1 MKKSSIFSLMILLGV
16 GLSSCFND
24 LNTVPLDKDI
34 LTADAVYKDASSYK
48 KVLAKVYA
56 GYAVSGQQGAAGQPD
71 IEGID
76 EGFGQY
82 LRGFWYHQELSTDE
96 AVIGWNDQTIK
107 DFHNQTW
114 TETDGFI
121 YAFYSR
127 IFYQISLCNEFIR
140 ETADE
145 KLSERG
151 ADDALKAEVKKFR
164 AEARFLRAL
173 SYWHAL
179 DMFRNVPF
187 VTENDKVGSFFPNQT
202 NGVDLAKYI
211 ETELLAIENDLAA
224 PKGNEYG
231 RADKAAAWTLL
242 AKLYLNYEVYTGQK
256 KYTECTDVC
265 QKIIASG
272 YKLDPAYKNLFL
284 ADNHLSPEI
293 IFPITY
299 DGINTRT
306 WGGTTFIIRAGIGGS
321 MNPAASGVASGW
333 GGSRTTRQLVEKFP
347 ADLTGIVTD
356 FNPGE
361 TVKYK
366 KMYVPG
372 SHQNFDATD
381 TDNSLAEGVKN
392 SNIYEGHL
400 YFASANTELYF
411 TTISSNTAPKLGD
424 NNADG
429 TLETNGAKIVVPE
442 AGLYYI
448 RVDNKTKKYTIEKTQ
463 WFVSG
468 AATGGSDVAMSYD
481 TKTKTMKATLDLG
494 AGSFNF
500 KNNRGELLGDNSGNS
515 ILTIN
520 GTAITVGKPGGH
532 ELFLDIDK
540 PDYTYQDRLTGFD
553 RRPMFYTTGQNID
566 INDLSTFT
574 DGIAVNKFK
583 NITSD
588 GQPGK
593 DSDFPDTDFPMF
605 RLADVY
611 LMAAEAIMRSNG
623 DKNQAVAYVNAVRER
638 AYSGK
643 VGNITA
649 AELTYE
655 YLLDERARELYWEGH
670 RRTDLVRFGQ
680 FADGSYLWQW
690 KGGVKEGK
698 TVANT
703 YNIFPIPSADLG
715 ANPNLKQNEGY

>member
-1 MKKSSIFSLMILLGV
+1 
-16 GLSSCFND
+16 
-24 LNTVPLDKDI
+24 
-34 LTADAVYKDASSYK
+34 
-48 KVLAKVYA
+48 
-56 GYAVSGQQGAAGQPD
+56 
-71 IEGID
+71 
-76 EGFGQY
+76 
-82 LRGFWYHQELSTDE
+82 
-96 AVIGWNDQTIK
+96 
-107 DFHNQTW
+107 
-114 TETDGFI
+114 
-121 YAFYSR
+121 
-127 IFYQISLCNEFIR
+127 
-140 ETADE
+140 
-145 KLSERG
+145 
-151 ADDALKAEVKKFR
+151 
-164 AEARFLRAL
+164 
-173 SYWHAL
+173 
-179 DMFRNVPF
+179 
-187 VTENDKVGSFFPNQT
+187 
-202 NGVDLAKYI
+202 
-211 ETELLAIENDLAA
+211 
-224 PKGNEYG
+224 
-231 RADKAAAWTLL
+231 
-242 AKLYLNYEVYTGQK
+242 
-256 KYTECTDVC
+256 
-265 QKIIASG
+265 
-272 YKLDPAYKNLFL
+272 
-284 ADNHLSPEI
+284 
-293 IFPITY
+293 
-299 DGINTRT
+299 
-306 WGGTTFIIRAGIGGS
+306 
-321 MNPAASGVASGW
+321 
-333 GGSRTTRQLVEKFP
+333 
-347 ADLTGIVTD
+347 
-356 FNPGE
+356 
-361 TVKYK
+361 
-366 KMYVPG
+366 MYVPG

-463 WFVSG
+463 WYVSG
-468 AATGGSDVAMSYD
+468 TATGGSDVAMSYD

-500 KNNRGELLGDNSGNS
+500 KTTEVNCWVIIPATPSYHQWFCYFCWE
-515 ILTIN
+515 T
-520 GTAITVGKPGGH
+520 GGH

-649 AELTYE
+649 AELTLWVPFGWACKRT
-655 YLLDERARELYWEGH
+655 LLGRPPQNRSGALWPVCWRFLPLAMERRC
-670 RRTDLVRFGQ
+670 
-680 FADGSYLWQW
+680 
-690 KGGVKEGK
+690 
-698 TVANT
+698 
-703 YNIFPIPSADLG
+703 
-715 ANPNLKQNEGY
+715 